1 MESDKKNALP
11 IIIVIIVVVAA
22 LGFWYFSEKTA
33 TEESPNLNA
42 EVATGAPTAPDA
54 DTVAKNKASILAQTK
69 SGKPL
74 TPAERE
80 QIFAVLSGEN
90 ISYYNFTEAEK
101 KQIVDALNAR

>member
-1 MESDKKNALP
+1 MESDKKNTLP
-11 IIIVIIVVVAA
+11 IIIVIIVVAVA
-22 LGFWYFSEKTA
+22 LGFWYFSKMKA
-33 TEESPNLNA
+33 TEESTNSA
-42 EVATGAPTAPDA
+42 QVTGGAPAAPDA
-54 DTVAKNKASILAQTK
+54 DTVAKNKADILAQTK

-74 TPAERE
+74 TQAERE